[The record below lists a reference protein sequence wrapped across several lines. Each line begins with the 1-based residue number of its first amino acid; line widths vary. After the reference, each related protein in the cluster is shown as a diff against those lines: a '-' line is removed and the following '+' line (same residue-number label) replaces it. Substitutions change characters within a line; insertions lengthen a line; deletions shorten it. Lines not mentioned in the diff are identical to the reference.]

1 MFIGLVLAILI
12 VVGYAIYVSNKYVLK
27 GDLEELERRISKLEE
42 TQEPTDRA
50 KKVEKGSVSIRS

>member
-27 GDLEELERRISKLEE
+27 GDLEELREGYLN
-42 TQEPTDRA
+42 
-50 KKVEKGSVSIRS
+50 